1 MRAQSLP
8 TRISDWPAKWREL
21 YEERAGIM
29 EFQGNLRRED
39 AERNAEANIRWQF
52 QQSQ

>member
-1 MRAQSLP
+1 MKTPQLP
-8 TRISDWPAKWREL
+8 ARPQDWPAKWREL

-29 EFQGNLRRED
+29 EFQGNMRRED

-52 QQSQ
+52 QQAQ